1 MQSFT
6 GLLRQNRNYRF
17 SWLGQIISEVGDHF
31 NTIAVFSLA
40 LQNTGSGM
48 VVSGVLLARA
58 IAVVLA
64 GPLAGVVLDRMDRR
78 KMMLASDLVRAVV
91 ALGFLLCLIYPANWL
106 LYLMS
111 GLLMF
116 ASPFFTSGRAAI
128 LPVIANRDE
137 LHTANSL
144 TQTTQWTTLAVGSML
159 GGASVMQ
166 FGYDW
171 AFVFN
176 ALSFLASALCIAQLR
191 SESGFKPKRG
201 ILAEQ
206 QVLQPW
212 REYKE
217 GLRYM
222 RSVPLIFGLALLNVG
237 WATGGG
243 AAQVLFSLFGEQ
255 VFHRGAAGIGI
266 IWGSAAVG
274 LLAGGWVAHKIGKRL
289 SFDQYK
295 WLIAVCYLLHG
306 AAYVL
311 FSQMKQFWLALVF
324 IGLSRAAVG
333 LSSVLNMT
341 QLLRHVAD
349 NYRGRVFST
358 IESMSWGTMMFSMM
372 AAGLASEYYSPRLIG
387 ACSGVL
393 SGSTAIFWAW
403 GHVRGR
409 LPEPERGHD

>member
-1 MQSFT
+1 MQSFA
-6 GLLRQNRNYRF
+6 GLLRQNRNYRY
-17 SWLGQIISEVGDHF
+17 SWLGQIVSEVGDHF

-58 IAVVLA
+58 VAVVSA

-78 KMMLASDLVRAVV
+78 KMMLGSDLVRAVV
-91 ALGFLLCLIYPANWL
+91 ALGFLLCLVYRANWL

-144 TQTTQWTTLAVGSML
+144 TQTTQWTTLAVGTML
-159 GGASVMQ
+159 GGTSVMQ

-191 SESGFKPKRG
+191 SESGFKPKRD

-206 QVLQPW
+206 QVVQPW

-243 AAQVLFSLFGEQ
+243 AAQVLFSLFGIQ

-274 LLAGGWVAHKIGKRL
+274 HVGSLGHLDGVAGAGDGEGVLGVTEGVAPAR
-289 SFDQYK
+289 
-295 WLIAVCYLLHG
+295 
-306 AAYVL
+306 
-311 FSQMKQFWLALVF
+311 
-324 IGLSRAAVG
+324 AVG
-333 LSSVLNMT
+333 GAGRIGIDVPGGLGVGP
-341 QLLRHVAD
+341 Q
-349 NYRGRVFST
+349 RG
-358 IESMSWGTMMFSMM
+358 EEQH
-372 AAGLASEYYSPRLIG
+372 AGYE
-387 ACSGVL
+387 
-393 SGSTAIFWAW
+393 
-403 GHVRGR
+403 
-409 LPEPERGHD
+409 